1 MSGLIDLHTHSTASD
16 GSLSP
21 RELVQYAKNKG
32 AAAIA
37 LTDHDTLE
45 GLDEALAAGRE
56 MDLEVIPGVEISAQ
70 HNGGTMHLLGYYM
83 NPRDKGLKKELQIL
97 QEARKDRNPKI
108 IEKLRQMGLPIQFD
122 QVTALAKG
130 QIGRPHIAQSL
141 LRSGVVSSL
150 EEAFQ
155 KYLTKGAPA
164 YIEKFRFSPQKSI
177 HLILEAGGIP
187 ILAHP
192 KTLKSPSIRELMKL
206 VKDLKA
212 AGLKGLEVFYP
223 DHSPDQTRT
232 YMAMAQELDLL
243 CTGGSDFHG
252 NNKERVD
259 LLVGFGDLKVPYK
272 IIEDLKAIKN
282 NNKKV

>member
-164 YIEKFRFSPQKSI
+164 YIEKFRFSPQK
-177 HLILEAGGIP
+177 
-187 ILAHP
+187 
-192 KTLKSPSIRELMKL
+192 
-206 VKDLKA
+206 
-212 AGLKGLEVFYP
+212 
-223 DHSPDQTRT
+223 
-232 YMAMAQELDLL
+232 
-243 CTGGSDFHG
+243 
-252 NNKERVD
+252 
-259 LLVGFGDLKVPYK
+259 
-272 IIEDLKAIKN
+272 
-282 NNKKV
+282 